1 MGIFLALV
9 LIIAVL
15 LYSPL
20 RAYVE
25 FDKSRLKV
33 KVKYLWLKLY
43 ELDTSQKSSDD
54 DGGKKGKTSADKD
67 GTSASAENGTN
78 KNTSS
83 DSEAAGTHESRD
95 DSAKKDEPDKP
106 EEGVTRKKA
115 FSKKDPDGKKPKSK
129 VKNKTK
135 PSLIER
141 YNEIKPYIPTA
152 KKGLRRLLKLIRLTR
167 LELTMTVGGSD
178 AYEAGMNFGRANQI
192 FYPALAVVCVIFTVS
207 IKKTQIL
214 CDFDNQTFD
223 INGRTV
229 VKVTPA
235 AVLSLAVYLL
245 INYFKIKK
253 KIDKESKRE
262 TNNERKEQL
271 S

>member
-95 DSAKKDEPDKP
+95 DSAKKD
-106 EEGVTRKKA
+106 
-115 FSKKDPDGKKPKSK
+115 PDGKKPKSK
-129 VKNKTK
+129 AKNKTK